1 MENIKIYEINAAYI
15 NYLVPYAPHLFHNRQ
30 QGQANE
36 RKYIGIVLQVNGL
49 DYFAPLSS
57 FKPKP
62 LSSFKPKHRR
72 MKEGLDFI
80 KIKDYAVINLNNM
93 FPVPLSECRYVNFET
108 VRDPKYKSLLLAEYR
123 FIKSIQEKIRKNA
136 NTLYKHKQV
145 NGDKTPLA
153 KRCNDFALLETKCAR
168 NTGTN
173 SERKA
178 MACPIGGQSQ
188 APGPSAL
195 QNLSFFHPVTFFFLS
210 TR

>member
-1 MENIKIYEINAAYI
+1 MENLKIYEINAAYI

-30 QGQANE
+30 QGQGNE

-49 DYFAPLSS
+49 DYFA
-57 FKPKP
+57 P

-93 FPVPLSECRYVNFET
+93 FPVPLLECRYVNFET

-153 KRCNDFALLETKCAR
+153 KRCNDFALLETMCKKYR
-168 NTGTN
+168 H
-173 SERKA
+173 K
-178 MACPIGGQSQ
+178 
-188 APGPSAL
+188 
-195 QNLSFFHPVTFFFLS
+195 
-210 TR
+210 